1 MTAVGAATTISG
13 YASTSFAAQPKV
25 VVIGGGFGGATVARY
40 LMLWGGGRVDVTLV
54 DRSAKFVSS
63 PMSNLIVA
71 GYRDMN
77 DITMAY
83 DGLRAR
89 GVKVIT
95 AEVTA
100 VAHNKQRIRL
110 ADGTDLPYDRLIVSP
125 GIDFIWDDVAGMA
138 DAAAQEAVPHAWM
151 AGNQTLILQK
161 QIQAMADGGVFVMT
175 IPIAPY
181 RCASAPYERACL
193 VADYLMKHKP
203 RSKVLILDANEDVVS
218 MKDLFTKVWKERYGN
233 IIEYQN
239 NSELKEVDVA
249 THTAILEFDKVKA
262 DVLNAIP
269 PQRAGEIARQ
279 AGLINVNKRW
289 CDVNWL
295 TMESTS
301 IPKVHVLGD
310 SVFPS
315 PRMPKSAHVA
325 NQHAKVAA
333 AAILDIFRGRE
344 PNQHPMVTS
353 TCYSYVSQSDAI
365 HVSSVHAYD
374 RGARTMQPVPGAGG
388 VSIAPN
394 TMEGDFAAGW
404 ARNIWADSLS

>member
-1 MTAVGAATTISG
+1 MTAVGAATAISG
-13 YASTSFAAQPKV
+13 YASLGFAAKPKV

-40 LMLWGGGRVDVTLV
+40 LMLWGEGGVEVTLV
-54 DRSAKFVSS
+54 ERNEKFVSS
-63 PMSNLIVA
+63 PMSNLVIA

-77 DITMAY
+77 DITLTY
-83 DGLRAR
+83 DRLRAC

-95 AEVTA
+95 AEVIA
-100 VAHNKQRIRL
+100 VASDRQRIRL
-110 ADGTDLPYDRLIVSP
+110 GDGTNLPYDRLIVSP
-125 GIDFIWDDVAGMA
+125 GIDFIWGDVGGMA
-138 DAAAQEAVPHAWM
+138 DAEAQIAIPHAWT
-151 AGNQTLILQK
+151 AGIQTLSLQK
-161 QIQAMADGGVFVMT
+161 QLQAMADGGVFAIA

-193 VADYLMKHKP
+193 VADYLKKNKP

-218 MKDLFTKVWKERYGN
+218 MKELFTKVWKERYGN
-233 IIEYQN
+233 IIDYQN

-249 THTAILEFDKVKA
+249 THTAILEFDKVKV

-279 AGLINVNKRW
+279 AGLINVNNRW
-289 CDVNWL
+289 CDVHWL

-301 IPKVHVLGD
+301 MPKVHVLGD

-315 PRMPKSAHVA
+315 PRMPKSGHVA
-325 NQHAKVAA
+325 NQHAKVTA
-333 AAILDIFRGRE
+333 AAILDIFHGRE
-344 PNQHPMVTS
+344 PNQQPMVTS
-353 TCYSYVSQSDAI
+353 TCYSYVSQRDAI

-374 RGARTMQPVPGAGG
+374 RETRTMQPVPGAGG

-394 TMEGDFAAGW
+394 GMEGDFAAGW